1 MKKVITISREFG
13 SGGRSIGREAAE
25 RLGWA
30 FYDRALVERLAKE
43 SGYSEEFIEKRGED
57 ATTTSSFLFNL
68 VRSAPTGAGYGA
80 GGGNFENTP
89 GGLSDQLFIMEYKL
103 IKALPDEGPCV
114 IVGRCSDYILRDRVD
129 ALHVFVFADDAFRAD
144 RIVRLY
150 GEREDAPLKRLEE
163 KDKRRKVFYKNYTGR
178 SWGRYQNYDL
188 CLNSGKLGV
197 SECADLIVR
206 LAQG

>member
-13 SGGRSIGREAAE
+13 SGGRSIGREVAD

-30 FYDRALVERLAKE
+30 FYDRALVERLARE

-68 VRSAPTGAGYGA
+68 ARSGNSGGYTGSTGSYDSAP
-80 GGGNFENTP
+80 
-89 GGLSDQLFIMEYKL
+89 GLSDRLFVMEYNL
-103 IKALPDEGPCV
+103 IKSLPDEGPCV
-114 IVGRCSDYILRDRVD
+114 IVGRCSDYILRDQPD
-129 ALHVFVFADDAFRAD
+129 ALHVFIFADTAFKAD

-150 GEREDAPLKRLEE
+150 GERDDAPVKRLEE

-178 SWGRYQNYDL
+178 SWGRSQNYDL

-197 SECADLIVR
+197 ESCADVIVR
-206 LAQG
+206 LAQP

>member
-13 SGGRSIGREAAE
+13 SGGRTIGREVAE

-43 SGYSEEFIEKRGED
+43 SGYSEEFIEKRCED

-68 VRSAPTGAGYGA
+68 ARSGGTGGYGGGAGNYDG
-80 GGGNFENTP
+80 TP
-89 GGLSDQLFIMEYKL
+89 GLSDKLFVMEYNL
-103 IKALPDEGPCV
+103 IKHLPEESPCV
-114 IVGRCSDYILRDRVD
+114 IVGRCSDYILRDLPD
-129 ALHVFVFADDAFRAD
+129 ALHVFVFADASFKAD

-150 GEREDAPLKRLEE
+150 GERDDAPERRLDE
-163 KDKRRKVFYKNYTGR
+163 KDKKRKVFYKNYTGR
-178 SWGRYQNYDL
+178 SWGRSQNYDL

-197 SECADLIVR
+197 ENCADVIAR
-206 LAQG
+206 LAEL

>member
-13 SGGRSIGREAAE
+13 SGGRTIGREVAE
-25 RLGWA
+25 QLGWA

-68 VRSAPTGAGYGA
+68 ARSGGTGNYGGGAGSYDG
-80 GGGNFENTP
+80 TP
-89 GGLSDQLFIMEYKL
+89 GLSDKLFVMEYNL
-103 IKALPDEGPCV
+103 IKRLPEEGPCV
-114 IVGRCSDYILRDRVD
+114 IVGRCSDYILRDLPD
-129 ALHVFVFADDAFRAD
+129 ALHIFVFADESFKAD

-150 GEREDAPLKRLEE
+150 GERDDAPAKRLEE
-163 KDKRRKVFYKNYTGR
+163 KDKKRKVFYKNYTGR
-178 SWGRYQNYDL
+178 SWGRSQNYDL

-197 SECADLIVR
+197 ENCAGVIAH
-206 LAQG
+206 LAEL